1 MVPKGKFT
9 VSLFFVHSAMFILLC
24 FPFLG
29 VVSWVFVAMHR
40 LSLTVVNGAA
50 LCCGA

>member
-1 MVPKGKFT
+1 MVPKGKIT
-9 VSLFFVHSAMFILLC
+9 VSLFFVNSAIFILLC

-29 VVSWVFVAMHR
+29 VFVATHR